1 MRRPLV
7 LVILGTALSLV
18 AAGCVGFSVTKETTG
33 DNPPSGDF
41 VVQIVCDNDDP
52 PAGEDLTFAG
62 DEEFPQT
69 QQSNLYD
76 FVLGGG
82 TCTISETDPANAL
95 STTIECVDPNPELVT
110 CTPQEDGSLEV
121 EVDFGGIP
129 GFVEVGV
136 LVTND
141 LGAAPTTTT
150 TIPVDPLPTAIVAE
164 PLFTA

>member
-7 LVILGTALSLV
+7 LVILATALSLV

-41 VVQIVCDNDDP
+41 VVQIVCESDPAQDD
-52 PAGEDLTFAG
+52 ELTFPG

-69 QQSNLYD
+69 QDSEL
-76 FVLGGG
+76 FEFFLGAGL
-82 TCTISETDPANAL
+82 CTISETDPANAL
-95 STTIECVDPNPELVT
+95 STTIECVDPPEGVT
-110 CTPQEDGSLEV
+110 CTPQPDGSLDVETEFVVPEIVVV
-121 EVDFGGIP
+121 EVT
-129 GFVEVGV
+129 
-136 LVTND
+136 VTND

-150 TIPVDPLPTAIVAE
+150 TIPVDPLPIAIVAE